1 MKDNSYYDIVPKSV
15 HSIHQI
21 KSPNHCVLIKNHK
34 KNKSEMT
41 CVHLFTGA
49 EHTISIMAGTI
60 GFLGLTV
67 LSVSSTKAIMTYYE
81 RLRLK

>member
-1 MKDNSYYDIVPKSV
+1 
-15 HSIHQI
+15 
-21 KSPNHCVLIKNHK
+21 
-34 KNKSEMT
+34 MT